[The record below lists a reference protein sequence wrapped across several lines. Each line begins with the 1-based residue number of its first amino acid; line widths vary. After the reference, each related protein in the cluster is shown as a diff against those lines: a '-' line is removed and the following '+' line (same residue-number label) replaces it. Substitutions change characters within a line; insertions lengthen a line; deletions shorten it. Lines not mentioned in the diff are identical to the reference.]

1 MADCVWKKRPKMVW
15 WCLVTVLVGISV
27 PFAGGLYIE
36 GEVETF
42 DNWIFLARF
51 CFLSDIGRL
60 RFEVEYPK
68 SFATQN
74 LILYYDEPD
83 QWPAVYPTES
93 VELKTCLQK
102 ESVLQ
107 PENHQVINLTTA
119 YVWSGC
125 IVTKLDN
132 EERIR
137 FYGDT
142 EKYDCRAGRS
152 FTSRRERW
160 WYVALDNCNS
170 TRGMFLKYKMTF
182 TNGDDYWTRH
192 FSADQFGILQTDIV
206 FLILFGLMFLVSLY
220 TANGLHCRQLLHTT
234 YKMFMTCIV
243 FYMIAMILFIIYYAD
258 YASDGT
264 PLNNVKMAALAFMA
278 IGDGVFLLM
287 LILMGK
293 GYTITRGRISHS
305 GSVKIA
311 VLMCIYTMLYAALF
325 VYQIAVFDPGEVL
338 YLYESPAGFAL
349 IGIRGICWLWF
360 MYAIF
365 FTLKH
370 YPEKNLFYVP
380 FFLFYTAWFV
390 STPIMILI
398 ATYVFPKWWR
408 EKVMNVIELLI
419 AFTAQLAF
427 LIITRPSAA
436 NKNFPYHVRTSQIG
450 VVNDPYGGPANNVD
464 GFAHHGYGNNVME
477 GEGQLPNFTEMFA
490 VTAASNRPVANG
502 YMVNNNASG
511 NKAPS
516 LGDPV
521 YPPTLPTAP
530 PPAPIHQGPYPGP
543 EMGNQQLTQPPSI
556 NHRLILPIRVVTK
569 HRHQVTRCTHRRY
582 PRPPC
587 RHPYTRARTPAP
599 KWATSS

>member
-1 MADCVWKKRPKMVW
+1 MADYVSKKRPSMVW
-15 WCLVTVLVGISV
+15 WCLVIALVTTPV
-27 PFAGGLYIE
+27 PFSFALYIE

-68 SFATQN
+68 SLATQN

-83 QWPAVYPTES
+83 QWPSVYPTES
-93 VELKTCLQK
+93 VELKTCLEK
-102 ESVLQ
+102 ESVLK
-107 PENHQVINLTTA
+107 PENHQVINLTTQ

-125 IVTKLDN
+125 ILTKLDDN
-132 EERIR
+132 EQLR

-170 TRGMFLKYKMTF
+170 TRGLYLKYKMTF
-182 TNGDDYWTRH
+182 TNGDDYWTKH

-206 FLILFGLMFLVSLY
+206 FLILFGLMFFASLY
-220 TANGLHCRQLLHTT
+220 IANGLHCRQLLHTT
-234 YKMFMTCIV
+234 YKMFMAVI
-243 FYMIAMILFIIYYAD
+243 FFNMISMTLFIIFYAD

-264 PLNNVKMAALAFMA
+264 PLQNVKMAALAFQA
-278 IGDGVFLLM
+278 IADGVFLLM

-325 VYQIAVFDPGEVL
+325 VYQVVIFDPGEVL

-390 STPIMILI
+390 ATPIMILI

-419 AFTAQLAF
+419 AFTAQLVF

-450 VVNDPYGGPANNVD
+450 VVNDPYGSAGNNVD
-464 GFAHHGYGNNVME
+464 AFEHHGYGNTILQN
-477 GEGQLPNFTEMFA
+477 EGQVPNFTEMFA
-490 VTAASNRPVANG
+490 VTGSNRGPSNG
-502 YMVNNNASG
+502 YVVNGNTGNGNGVTSASLNTNHKSPDHLQTLKEQGKPNDVASMFVSHTTNSNSG
-511 NKAPS
+511 NSSFIKNN
-516 LGDPV
+516 GFMDP
-521 YPPTLPTAP
+521 
-530 PPAPIHQGPYPGP
+530 H
-543 EMGNQQLTQPPSI
+543 
-556 NHRLILPIRVVTK
+556 
-569 HRHQVTRCTHRRY
+569 
-582 PRPPC
+582 
-587 RHPYTRARTPAP
+587 
-599 KWATSS
+599 